1 MLPGLILE
9 DRSASGL
16 VNRKARL
23 GTVGGPTVLL
33 IVHYKTSD
41 CRGLFHHDEFDID
54 HFPPTDIDIDDLNSV
69 RAGPTPGV
77 RQEAQ

>member
-1 MLPGLILE
+1 VSLTKRPIARAVSLE
-9 DRSASGL
+9 Q
-16 VNRKARL
+16 
-23 GTVGGPTVLL
+23 
-33 IVHYKTSD
+33 I
-41 CRGLFHHDEFDID
+41 HDEFDID